1 MIDCLFENIT
11 FLFFPLTLYI
21 IYVAYV
27 KNIDKKLKESLM
39 DFAFYASL
47 YLILRNISVDNYL
60 YTITFANTV
69 LLISYLKKHLFSGI
83 IMSFIIIFFLKFQFN
98 IFIVLLLFEYVFYLI
113 MFLLLKKINKLHL
126 QNIYFSFVLIRV
138 FFQAFYYTYFNIGT
152 SNMAILLLKNTF
164 LLFVSL
170 LLSYIA
176 LVLFKK
182 CENIIDFNS
191 SLNELNREKEI
202 KTSLF
207 KITHEIKNPLSVCRG
222 YLDMIIQN
230 DYKNYKKYIPIIDSE
245 IKRTLLLMDDFLDYT
260 KLKIEKEEVDIVY
273 MLEELEEELSPLLLN
288 NNVDFEFSLPDDE
301 IYLDI
306 DYKRIKQ
313 VFINVIKNSIEAK
326 SNNMVINVELEE
338 KDNEIEVVIKDTG
351 VGMDEEVLNR
361 IGENFYTTKP
371 RGTGLGVSLSKEI
384 IKLHGGCM
392 KYESVLDKGTTVFID
407 LPKNV
412 N

>member
-27 KNIDKKLKESLM
+27 KNIDKKSKESLM
-39 DFAFYASL
+39 DLALFASL
-47 YLILRNISVDNYL
+47 YLILRNITVDNYL

-69 LLISYLKKHLFSGI
+69 LLICYLKKHLFSGI
-83 IMSFIIIFFLKFQFN
+83 VISLVIVLFLKFEFN
-98 IFIVLLLFEYVFYLI
+98 IMIVLLAFEYILYFFMY
-113 MFLLLKKINKLHL
+113 LLLKKINRLHL
-126 QNIYFSFVLIRV
+126 KNIYSSFVLITI
-138 FFQAFYYTYFNIGT
+138 FFQSFYYTYFNMAT
-152 SNMAILLLKNTF
+152 SNMIIILLKNTF
-164 LLFVSL
+164 LLLISL

-176 LVLFKK
+176 LTLFKK

-191 SLNELNREKEI
+191 ALNELNREKEI

-222 YLDMIIQN
+222 YLDMILQN

-260 KLKIEKEEVDIVY
+260 KLKIDKEEVDIVY
-273 MLEELEEELSPLLLN
+273 MLEELEEELKPLLESSD
-288 NNVDFEFSLPDDE
+288 VEFNFTLPDDE

-313 VFINVIKNSIEAK
+313 VFINVIKNSIEAR
-326 SNNMVINVELEE
+326 SNNMIINVELEE
-338 KDNEIEVVIKDTG
+338 KESGVEVVIKDTG
-351 VGMDEEVLNR
+351 IGMDKEVLDK

-384 IKLHGGCM
+384 VKLHGGNI
-392 KYESVLDKGTTVFID
+392 KYQSVLNEGTTVFID
-407 LPKNV
+407 LPRTL
-412 N
+412 